1 MIKLGH
7 YNTLRIN
14 RFTDYGA
21 YLVDPTGT
29 AEINDAAGTEIRRK
43 TRQAEP
49 EKDYAEVLLP
59 SKYVCSDMAVGDE
72 IEVFVYL
79 DSEDRPVAVLEKPF
93 AEVGQFAFLQV
104 ADVNK
109 VGAFLDW
116 GLPKNILVPFKEQNM
131 RMLRGGVYPVYIYL
145 DHTTGRIVASAK
157 LEKFLNNVYPDFHV
171 GEVVSCLVLCRAEH
185 GYKVIVNNRHSG
197 MIYDSDLHRPL
208 TIQLTIKARVK
219 KVRDDGKI
227 DLTPG
232 GRTDLRVEELAGGIL
247 EKLRATPEGSIGVGD
262 KSSPEIIDRMFKCSK
277 KDFKRAIGYLY
288 KHRNIALADDR
299 ITLLTTK

>member
-21 YLVDPTGT
+21 YLVDPMPVSEPDETPEIDKLQRTG
-29 AEINDAAGTEIRRK
+29 AEASDRVFS
-43 TRQAEP
+43 
-49 EKDYAEVLLP
+49 EVLLP
-59 SKYVCSDMAVGDE
+59 SKYVCEDMAVGDE
-72 IEVFVYL
+72 VNVFIYL
-79 DSEDRPVAVLEKPF
+79 DSEDRPVAVMEKPF

-116 GLPKNILVPFKEQNM
+116 GLPKNILVPYKEQNM
-131 RMLRGGVYPVYIYL
+131 KMLRGGVYPVYIYI
-145 DHTTGRIVASAK
+145 DHATGRIAASAR

-171 GEVVSCLVLCRAEH
+171 GQVVSCLVLCRAEK
-185 GYKVIVNNRHSG
+185 GYKVIVNNCHSG
-197 MIYDSDLHRPL
+197 MIYDSDLHQPL
-208 TIQLTIKARVK
+208 TIQSIVKARVK

-232 GRTDLRVEELAGGIL
+232 GRTDLRMEELANNIL
-247 EKLRATPEGSIGVGD
+247 DRLRSTPEGTIDIGD
-262 KSSPEIIDRMFKCSK
+262 KSSPEKIDRMFKCSK
-277 KDFKRAIGYLY
+277 KDFKRAIGLLY
-288 KHRNIALADDR
+288 RHRSIALADDR
-299 ITLLTTK
+299 ITLLDSK